1 MKRLD
6 RAEHG
11 MALVW
16 VISLMTLVLML
27 VGGLLS
33 LAPLAF
39 RQARFDGELAAAL
52 VVAESGLNH
61 GLARMDDV
69 ITSGGTLADWVSPT
83 GRVLTGGD
91 PDVSGSYTTTITYH
105 PTIGGTFLV
114 EAEGYFNDRRRTV
127 NLMVGEAFPVFQ
139 GNLKSTDPSS
149 PYYDP
154 SFFWVE
160 VNVPRWSQ
168 GTVSECSPV
177 TIDGI
182 PTLLSVTCQYTDN
195 FTLTNSQKLLIK
207 NSTVRFAG
215 DATFRGDLFMENSE
229 IYVDGSVTFRGDA
242 AMTGSN
248 NGYVQGGITVQAPA
262 KVHGDGMNI
271 NNFYLEG
278 GLSFSGNVTIGSW
291 GTTPPFP
298 DVVFLGGTSTDIVF
312 VDPPATIDGSAVK
325 CACGIYTPTR
335 DVKFNGAQ
343 FQVYGSIVG
352 AEFEFSGGS
361 QENIDYGIELHDVEI
376 PGALK
381 VGSRNWNEER

>member
-1 MKRLD
+1 MNRLD
-6 RAEHG
+6 PAERG

-16 VISLMTLVLML
+16 VISLMTLILML

-33 LAPLAF
+33 LAPVAF
-39 RQARFDGELAAAL
+39 RQARFDGELASAL

-61 GLARMDDV
+61 GLARMDNV
-69 ITSGGTLADWVSPT
+69 LASGGTLADWVSPS
-83 GRVLTGGD
+83 GYVLTGGD
-91 PDVSGSYTTTITYH
+91 PDVSGSYTTTITHH
-105 PTIGGTFLV
+105 PTIGGAFLV

-127 NLMVGEAFPVFQ
+127 NLMVGEAFPVFRGKLQ
-139 GNLKSTDPSS
+139 STDPSS

-154 SFFWVE
+154 AFFWVD
-160 VNVPRWSQ
+160 VSVPGWSQ

-182 PTLLSVTCQYTDN
+182 PTLLSVTCQYSN
-195 FTLTNSQKLLIK
+195 HFTLTNSQKLLIK

-215 DATFRGDLFMENSE
+215 NATFNGDLFMENSD
-229 IYVDGSVTFRGDA
+229 IYVDGSVTFRGKA

-248 NGYVQGGITVQAPA
+248 NGYVQGYIAVQAPA

-271 NNFYLEG
+271 NYFYVKG
-278 GLSFSGNVTIGSW
+278 SLSFSGNVTIGSW
-291 GTTPPFP
+291 GTTPPFS
-298 DVVFLGGTSTDIVF
+298 DIVFLGGTSTEVF
-312 VDPPATIDGSAVK
+312 VDPPSSIDGSAVK

-352 AEFEFSGGS
+352 VEFEFSGGS
-361 QENIDYGIELHDVEI
+361 HENIDYGIELRDVAI

-381 VGSRNWNEER
+381 VGTRNWNEVR